1 MAPHDLLALG
11 PDGLAALAHATTT
24 ALPAW
29 AIEALER
36 AAWVVVRRAE
46 ARDGLIPIGIRGG
59 TRSERFGAY
68 LPAPAVAR
76 CVRPEDLASTR
87 AWRKYA
93 CREGTGILASLELV
107 AAICDAWGLAW
118 GPTGSAGFTLA
129 SGWQALT
136 ATSDLDLLIR
146 ASHPLAV
153 TDARHLFQAL
163 LAAAHPTR
171 LDIQVE
177 TGIGAVLLAE
187 YVCGKMPVLLRTS
200 TGPRLVDD
208 LKGLWDIDVAISRS
222 REHNSIDVLK
232 RCSIEARG

>member
-11 PDGLAALAHATTT
+11 PDGLAAVAHATTT

-29 AIEALER
+29 TLEALGR

-46 ARDGLIPIGIRGG
+46 VRDDLIPVGIRGG

-76 CVRPEDLASTR
+76 CVMPEDLASTR
-87 AWRKYA
+87 AWREYA
-93 CREGTGILASLELV
+93 CREGTGMLAFLDPV

-146 ASHPLAV
+146 APNPLAV
-153 TDARHLFQAL
+153 TDARRLFQTL
-163 LAAAHPTR
+163 LAAAQPTR
-171 LDIQVE
+171 LDIQLE

-187 YVCGKMPVLLRTS
+187 YARGTPPVLLRT
-200 TGPRLVDD
+200 TKGPRLVHDPCD
-208 LKGLWDIDVAISRS
+208 LWAGTTQ
-222 REHNSIDVLK
+222 
-232 RCSIEARG
+232 